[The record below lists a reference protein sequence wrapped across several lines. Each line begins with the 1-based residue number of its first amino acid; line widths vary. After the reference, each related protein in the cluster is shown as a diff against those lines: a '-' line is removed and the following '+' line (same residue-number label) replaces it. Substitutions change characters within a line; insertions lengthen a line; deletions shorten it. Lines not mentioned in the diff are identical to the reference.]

1 MEEGAPLDPSSGGTP
16 TAMVAVPMLNSALG
30 QRLSIF
36 GGTGVGTKMEASIH
50 LRAKDFAAHE
60 RWLAN
65 LADVI
70 TSNGL
75 DDLWENQQLPTREAV
90 ARQFTD
96 KTSDEQQQLLRL
108 VSERV
113 DAAVMGRATG
123 GVQNKCAAGCCA
135 GWNDVGT
142 GVWWVVCLRVRCEVR
157 GRRMLIRSGWRA
169 VCFAREILACVVL

>member
-16 TAMVAVPMLNSALG
+16 TAMVAVPMLNTALG
-30 QRLSIF
+30 QRFSML

-90 ARQFTD
+90 ARQFTS
-96 KTSDEQQQLLRL
+96 KTSEEQQGFEQPALG
-108 VSERV
+108 S
-113 DAAVMGRATG
+113 
-123 GVQNKCAAGCCA
+123 
-135 GWNDVGT
+135 
-142 GVWWVVCLRVRCEVR
+142 R
-157 GRRMLIRSGWRA
+157 GESTIGPWDQSLS
-169 VCFAREILACVVL
+169 CV